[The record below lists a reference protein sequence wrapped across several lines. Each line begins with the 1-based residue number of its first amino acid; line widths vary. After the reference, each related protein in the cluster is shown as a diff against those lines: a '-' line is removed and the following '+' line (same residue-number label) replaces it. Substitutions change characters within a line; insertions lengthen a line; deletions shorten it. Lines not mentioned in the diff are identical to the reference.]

1 MEIGGKQL
9 PSCRPPISYLKSIRQ
24 RPFLSCECEQK
35 TSLSK
40 RMICQGALCP
50 AKKSALKVSWMSAQW
65 TRGIAASACGAFC
78 TSSGTF
84 SRRYKAWPPPEFH
97 NAIPRRSSSISAGA
111 STTGTSRSK
120 NLSTVSFGASRFRR
134 SGVCSKFPTRVKI
147 LTASRL
153 PARVCCSEGMAARGG
168 KKNWRR
174 RTVLSWF
181 HWDSSQLPQMKNNM
195 TAASFVCV
203 TKARVQ
209 FELMSHVHFTLP
221 PLEKRCCRN
230 RIPSTYKPHVSGSRQ
245 NCRFSKPMQS

>member
-1 MEIGGKQL
+1 MEVGGKQL

-24 RPFLSCECEQK
+24 RLFLSCECEQT

-97 NAIPRRSSSISAGA
+97 NAILRRSSSISAGA

-120 NLSTVSFGASRFRR
+120 NLSTVSFGVSRFRR
-134 SGVCSKFPTRVKI
+134 TGVCSKFPTRVKI

-153 PARVCCSEGMAARGG
+153 PVRVCCSEGMAARDG
-168 KKNWRR
+168 KKN
-174 RTVLSWF
+174 
-181 HWDSSQLPQMKNNM
+181 
-195 TAASFVCV
+195 
-203 TKARVQ
+203 
-209 FELMSHVHFTLP
+209 
-221 PLEKRCCRN
+221 
-230 RIPSTYKPHVSGSRQ
+230 
-245 NCRFSKPMQS
+245 

>member
-1 MEIGGKQL
+1 
-9 PSCRPPISYLKSIRQ
+9 
-24 RPFLSCECEQK
+24 
-35 TSLSK
+35 
-40 RMICQGALCP
+40 MICQGALCP

-134 SGVCSKFPTRVKI
+134 SGVCSKFPTRVK
-147 LTASRL
+147 RL
-153 PARVCCSEGMAARGG
+153 PVFQPEFTAPKAWQQETERKSEEGVLFFPGFIEIAVNFHKWRTTWLLQVLFVSERPECNLNWCHMSTSHFLRWRKDAAE
-168 KKNWRR
+168 
-174 RTVLSWF
+174 T
-181 HWDSSQLPQMKNNM
+181 
-195 TAASFVCV
+195 
-203 TKARVQ
+203 
-209 FELMSHVHFTLP
+209 EP
-221 PLEKRCCRN
+221 P
-230 RIPSTYKPHVSGSRQ
+230 TYKPHVSGSRQ